1 MITRNGAYLQPD
13 GLPTPEMLSS
23 VIAEHQRNLPRL
35 EKLRRYYMADGDIL
49 RRERLS
55 GQPNNRMAHPFA
67 RYITSVATGY
77 LVGKPVSYSAE
88 DQSDAMEQIEDAFRR
103 ASIASIDAENARNAS
118 IYGRG
123 VEYVYVRDA
132 DMLPRVSVLDPRSAF
147 VVYDESYEFIPLFG
161 VYLSRRTNADGREN
175 GWRVTVMSRSR
186 IAEYTTTALP
196 GNVFAEERMIEHYFG
211 DVPLVEYWNDENE
224 RGDFEWVIPLIDGYD
239 KLQSD
244 RVNDKE
250 RFVDALLVLIGC
262 TMDVD
267 ESKRTPGQ
275 QLREDKMLSLPDS
288 QSDVK
293 YLTAQMDEAG
303 AEVLRE
309 ALVDD
314 IHKLSMVPNLSDKD
328 FAANASGVAMRYK
341 LWGLEQLVN
350 VKQQWFTE
358 GLRQRLK
365 LFAHYLSVKG
375 APSMDV
381 ADIKIKFTRALP
393 VNKLEIAQYVQA
405 ADTAGAMST
414 ETKVA
419 ALHEG
424 DEWSEKDALAE
435 SEKILE
441 ERGLTGPDPLDPMLG
456 DTERSIRAGDDGR

>member
-1 MITRNGAYLQPD
+1 MITRNSAYLQPD
-13 GLPTPEMLSS
+13 GMPTPEMLSS
-23 VIAEHQRNLPRL
+23 VLSEHQANLRRL

-49 RRERLS
+49 KRERMT
-55 GQPNNRMAHPFA
+55 GQPNNRIAHPFA
-67 RYITSVATGY
+67 RYITAVATGY
-77 LVGKPVSYSAE
+77 LVGKPVSYSTDAPSAVL
-88 DQSDAMEQIEDAFRR
+88 DQVADAFRR
-103 ASIASIDAENARNAS
+103 TSIASADAENARNAS

-123 VEYVYVRDA
+123 VEYVHLREP
-132 DMLPRVSVLDPRSAF
+132 DMLPRVSVLDPRNAF
-147 VVYDESYEFIPLFG
+147 VVYDESYEAIPLFG
-161 VYLSRRTNADGREN
+161 VYLTRRTNAIGGDD
-175 GWRVTVMSRSR
+175 GWRVTVMGKRHV
-186 IAEYTTTALP
+186 AEYTTAAIP
-196 GNVFAEERMIEHYFG
+196 SHQFNEERVTEHFFG

-250 RFVDALLVLIGC
+250 RFVDALLVLIGA

-267 ESKRTPGQ
+267 ERGRTPGQ
-275 QLREDKMLSLPDS
+275 QLREDKMLSLPDN

-293 YLTAQMDEAG
+293 YLTAQMDESG
-303 AEVLRE
+303 AEILRE
-309 ALVDD
+309 ALVED

-328 FAANASGVAMRYK
+328 FAANASGVAMKYK
-341 LWGLEQLVN
+341 LWGLEQLMG

-365 LFAHYLSVKG
+365 LFINFLTVRG
-375 APSMDV
+375 APRLDV

-393 VNKLEIAQYVQA
+393 VNKLEQAQYIQA
-405 ADTAGAMST
+405 ADAAGAMST

-424 DEWSEKDALAE
+424 EDWSEDDVLEEAE
-435 SEKILE
+435 KVRE
-441 ERGLTGPDPLDPMLG
+441 ERGMTGPDPFDPMLG
-456 DTERSIRAGDDGR
+456 DAETTPGAGADGE

>member
-1 MITRNGAYLQPD
+1 MITRNSAYLQPD
-13 GLPTPEMLSS
+13 GLPTPKMLSS
-23 VIAEHQRNLPRL
+23 VISEHWQSVPRL
-35 EKLRRYYMADGDIL
+35 EKLRRYYMADSDIL
-49 RRERLS
+49 KRERLS

-67 RYITSVATGY
+67 RYITSMTTGY
-77 LVGKPVSYSAE
+77 LVGKPVSYSTE
-88 DQSDAMEQIEDAFRR
+88 DKSGTLDMVSDAFRR
-103 ASIASIDAENARNAS
+103 ASITSMDAENARNAS

-123 VEYVYVRDA
+123 VEYVYVRDT

-147 VVYDESYEFIPLFG
+147 VVYDESYELKPLFG
-161 VYLSRRTNADGREN
+161 VYVARRTNETGGDD
-175 GWRVTVMSRSR
+175 GWRVTVMGRDR
-186 IAEYTTTALP
+186 IAEYTTASAT
-196 GNVFAEERMIEHYFG
+196 GSQFTEERVTTHFFG

-250 RFVDALLVLIGC
+250 RFMDALLVLIGA

-267 ESKRTPGQ
+267 ERKRSPGQ

-293 YLTAQMDEAG
+293 YLTAQMDESG
-303 AEVLRE
+303 TEILRE
-309 ALVDD
+309 ALIED
-314 IHKLSMVPNLSDKD
+314 IHKLSMVPDLSDKE

-341 LWGLEQLVN
+341 LWGLEQLMG

-365 LFAHYLSVKG
+365 LFINILTLRG
-375 APSMDV
+375 APALDV

-393 VNKLEIAQYVQA
+393 VNKLEQAQYVQS
-405 ADTAGAMST
+405 ADAAGAMST

-424 DEWSEKDALAE
+424 EDWSEDDVLAE
-435 SEKILE
+435 AERIDDASAAPDLLASFRQPQTTGNPDDNFE
-441 ERGLTGPDPLDPMLG
+441 E
-456 DTERSIRAGDDGR
+456 

>member
-1 MITRNGAYLQPD
+1 MITRNSAYLQPD
-13 GLPTPEMLSS
+13 GLPTPAMLGS
-23 VIAEHQRNLPRL
+23 VLAEHHAHLPRL

-49 RRERLS
+49 KRERLS
-55 GQPNNRMAHPFA
+55 GQPNNKIAHPFA
-67 RYITSVATGY
+67 RYITAVATGY
-77 LVGKPVSYSAE
+77 LVGKPVSYSTENAAGAL
-88 DQSDAMEQIEDAFRR
+88 DQVEDAFRR
-103 ASIASIDAENARNAS
+103 ASIASMDAENARNAS

-123 VEYVYVRDA
+123 VEYVYVSDK
-132 DMLPRVSVLDPRSAF
+132 DMQPCVSVLDPRSAF
-147 VVYDESYEFIPLFG
+147 VVYDESYELKPLFG
-161 VYLSRRTNADGREN
+161 VYAVRRTNETGGDN
-175 GWRVTVMSRSR
+175 GWRVTVMGRSL
-186 IAEYTTTALP
+186 IAEYTTSAIPSSQFT
-196 GNVFAEERMIEHYFG
+196 VERVTPHFFG

-250 RFVDALLVLIGC
+250 QFVDALLVLHGC

-267 ESKRTPGQ
+267 ELGRTPGQ
-275 QLREDKMLSLPDS
+275 QLREDKMLSLLDPNS
-288 QSDVK
+288 KVE
-293 YLTAQMDEAG
+293 YLTAQMDESG
-303 AEVLRE
+303 AEILRA

-341 LWGLEQLVN
+341 LWGLEQLIN

-365 LFAHYLSVKG
+365 LFINFLTVRG
-375 APSMDV
+375 APALDV
-381 ADIKIKFTRALP
+381 ADVKIKFTRALP
-393 VNKLEIAQYVQA
+393 TNRLEQAQYVQA
-405 ADTAGAMST
+405 ADAAGAMST

-424 DEWSEKDALAE
+424 EDWTEEDVQKEAGRIDEANAE
-435 SEKILE
+435 PDLLTSFRQPQSPNNPDETIE
-441 ERGLTGPDPLDPMLG
+441 E
-456 DTERSIRAGDDGR
+456 